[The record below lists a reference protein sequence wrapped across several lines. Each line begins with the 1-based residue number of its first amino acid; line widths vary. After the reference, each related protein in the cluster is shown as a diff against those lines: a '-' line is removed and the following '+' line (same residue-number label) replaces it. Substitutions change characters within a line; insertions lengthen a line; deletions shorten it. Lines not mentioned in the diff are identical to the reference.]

1 MSLTID
7 DQERGDVLV
16 VSVTGR
22 LDGLTSKSL
31 EGHLGARVAEAKSGL
46 VLNLEGVG
54 YVSSFGLRLILLT
67 AKKLGSSGRRFVVC
81 GLNDNVR
88 NVFTV
93 SGFASIIAIRG
104 SVDEAVAAAAS

>member
-1 MSLTID
+1 M
-7 DQERGDVLV
+7 

-31 EGHLGARVAEAKSGL
+31 EGHLGERVAQTRHGL
-46 VLNLEGVG
+46 VLNLDGVG
-54 YVSSFGLRLILLT
+54 YVSSFGLRLILIT
-67 AKKLGSSGRRFVVC
+67 AKKLTSSGRRFVVC
-81 GLNDNVR
+81 GLSDNVR
-88 NVFTV
+88 NVFNV